1 MFDPRSIGSKGAAA
15 AKILFLQKK
24 IAGKKIEVE
33 EDGVKV
39 VVNGEGKLKSI
50 EIDGQDERRVVEVVN
65 EAIGKAQKFAAEEMK
80 GSMGD
85 LSKLL
90 GG

>member
-1 MFDPRSIGSKGAAA
+1 MFNPLQVGSKGAAA
-15 AKILFLQKK
+15 AKLLFLQRK

-33 EDGVKV
+33 SEGVKV
-39 VVNGEGKLKSI
+39 VVTGEGKIKSI
-50 EIDGQDERRVVEVVN
+50 EIDGQDERRVLEVVN
-65 EAIGKAQKFAAEEMK
+65 EAITKAQKFAAEEMK

-85 LSKLL
+85 LSKIF

>member
-1 MFDPRSIGSKGAAA
+1 MFNPMRIGSKGAAA

-65 EAIGKAQKFAAEEMK
+65 EAIEKAQKFAAEEMK